1 MVKTRSKPS
10 KELDTNSTQIKQV
23 SAKTPPKPAA
33 PAVSANTQ
41 KELKLSSQKIALIIS
56 VLVALII
63 ATYLG
68 VSPYL
73 EFKQRVLALALTFS
87 SCFLLV
93 YFSYEA
99 LIFRE
104 INNIY
109 AGLEKFK
116 RKEFKRMS
124 SKFLFRPDP
133 LQRIKD
139 EIYLLAERNQKEIE
153 ELKRLQAMR
162 REFLADVSH
171 ELKTPIFAAQG
182 FIHTLLDGA
191 MDDERVRDKF
201 LKKAARSLD
210 GLDTLVQDLITISQL
225 EKGVI
230 QMKKTPFDLNEI
242 GQEVFEQLEGK
253 AGSRNITVHLTN
265 SPEETFEVF
274 ADRGRIKQVLINLI
288 DNAIKYGL
296 ENGNI
301 WLSFQDGKKKTMVTV
316 RDDGPGIPKEHLNRI
331 FERFYRIDKSR
342 TRDVSGGG
350 SGLGLAISKHIVE
363 AHKSTI
369 VVTSEVG
376 QGTTLRFKL
385 TKMKY

>member
-1 MVKTRSKPS
+1 MA
-10 KELDTNSTQIKQV
+10 TNSTQ
-23 SAKTPPKPAA
+23 TKPAPKKGIRVGSRAIAVAVAFLVAFIITAYLILA
-33 PAVSANTQ
+33 PQ
-41 KELKLSSQKIALIIS
+41 LSFKQM
-56 VLVALII
+56 VLV
-63 ATYLG
+63 LG
-68 VSPYL
+68 
-73 EFKQRVLALALTFS
+73 FTFS
-87 SCFLLV
+87 ACFLLV

-99 LIFRE
+99 LVFRE

-116 RKEFKRMS
+116 RKEFKQMS

-133 LQRIKD
+133 LKRIKD
-139 EIYLLAERNQKEIE
+139 EIYLIAERNQKEID
-153 ELKRLQAMR
+153 ELKRLQVMR

-201 LKKAARSLD
+201 LMKAAKSLD

-230 QMKKTPFDLNEI
+230 QMKKAPFDLNEL

-253 AGSRNITVHLTN
+253 AASKHITLHLLT
-265 SPEETFEVF
+265 PPHEVF
-274 ADRGRIKQVLINLI
+274 DVLADRGRIKQVLINLI

-301 WLSFQDGKKKTMVTV
+301 WLSFQDGKKKTLITV

-342 TRDVSGGG
+342 TRDTSGGG

-363 AHKSTI
+363 AHQSVI
-369 VVTSEVG
+369 AVSSEVG

-385 TKMKY
+385 PTLKE

>member
-1 MVKTRSKPS
+1 M
-10 KELDTNSTQIKQV
+10 
-23 SAKTPPKPAA
+23 AA
-33 PAVSANTQ
+33 TQ
-41 KELKLSSQKIALIIS
+41 KDHKLSSQKIALIIS
-56 VLVALII
+56 LLVALII
-63 ATYLG
+63 TCYLA

-73 EFKQRVLALALTFS
+73 GFKQRVLALALTFS

-109 AGLEKFK
+109 GSLEKFK

-230 QMKKTPFDLNEI
+230 QMKKAPFDLNEL
-242 GQEVFEQLEGK
+242 GLEVLEQLESK
-253 AGSRNITVHLTN
+253 ARTRNMTIHLLN
-265 SPEETFEVF
+265 APEESFEVLG
-274 ADRGRIKQVLINLI
+274 DRGRIKQVLINLI
-288 DNAIKYGL
+288 DNAIKYGS
-296 ENGNI
+296 EDGNI
-301 WLSFQDGKKKTMVTV
+301 WLSFQDGKKKTLVTV

-331 FERFYRIDKSR
+331 FERFYRIDRSR
-342 TRDVSGGG
+342 TRDGSGGG

-369 VVTSEVG
+369 VVASEVG
-376 QGTTLRFKL
+376 KGTTLHFKL
-385 TKMKY
+385 TKVKV

>member
-1 MVKTRSKPS
+1 MA
-10 KELDTNSTQIKQV
+10 TNSTPTKPV
-23 SAKTPPKPAA
+23 PPTPATPPRGI
-33 PAVSANTQ
+33 
-41 KELKLSSQKIALIIS
+41 KLSSQRIAILIS

-63 ATYLG
+63 AIYLG
-68 VSPYL
+68 ISPYL
-73 EFKQRVLALALTFS
+73 EFRQRVLALALTFS

-116 RKEFKRMS
+116 RKEFKQMS
-124 SKFLFRPDP
+124 TKFLFRPDP

-201 LKKAARSLD
+201 LMKAAKSLD

-225 EKGVI
+225 EKGVM
-230 QMKKTPFDLNEI
+230 QMKKSKFDLNEL
-242 GQEVFEQLEGK
+242 GREVLEQLEGK
-253 AGSRNITVHLTN
+253 AQARNITIHLLN
-265 SPEETFEVF
+265 APEEVF
-274 ADRGRIKQVLINLI
+274 RVIGDRGRIKQVLVNLI
-288 DNAIKYGL
+288 DNAIKYGS

-301 WLSFQDGKKKTMVTV
+301 WLSFQDGKKKTLVTV
-316 RDDGPGIPKEHLNRI
+316 QDDGPGIPKEHHNRI

-369 VVTSEVG
+369 AVFSEVG

-385 TKMKY
+385 TRVKD

>member
-1 MVKTRSKPS
+1 M
-10 KELDTNSTQIKQV
+10 
-23 SAKTPPKPAA
+23 
-33 PAVSANTQ
+33 
-41 KELKLSSQKIALIIS
+41 IAIFIS
-56 VLVALII
+56 VMVALII
-63 ATYLG
+63 TVFLA

-73 EFKQRVLALALTFS
+73 EFKQRVMALALTFS
-87 SCFLLV
+87 ACFLLV

-99 LIFRE
+99 LIFKE
-104 INNIY
+104 INIIY

-201 LKKAARSLD
+201 LQKAARSLD

-225 EKGVI
+225 EKGVL
-230 QMKKTPFDLNEI
+230 QMKKTHFDLNEL
-242 GQEVFEQLEGK
+242 GHEVWEQLEGK
-253 AGSRNITVHLTN
+253 AQSRNITIHLLN
-265 SPEETFEVF
+265 APEEGFEVIG
-274 ADRGRIKQVLINLI
+274 DRGRIKQVLINLI
-288 DNAIKYGL
+288 DNAIKYGK

-301 WLSFQDGKKKTMVTV
+301 WLSFLDGKKKTTITV
-316 RDDGPGIPKEHLNRI
+316 QDDGPGIPKEHLNRI

-342 TRDVSGGG
+342 TRDVTGGG

-363 AHKSTI
+363 AHRSQI
-369 VVTSEVG
+369 AVYSEVG
-376 QGTTLRFKL
+376 QGTTLKFKL
-385 TKMKY
+385 TKTKV

>member
-1 MVKTRSKPS
+1 MRV
-10 KELDTNSTQIKQV
+10 
-23 SAKTPPKPAA
+23 
-33 PAVSANTQ
+33 
-41 KELKLSSQKIALIIS
+41 SSQAIAIVIS
-56 VLVALII
+56 VLVAGII
-63 ATYLG
+63 GAYLFF
-68 VSPYL
+68 SPQL
-73 EFKQRVLALALTFS
+73 SFRNQVLALALTFS

-104 INNIY
+104 INSIY
-109 AGLEKFK
+109 GGLEKFK
-116 RKEFKRMS
+116 RQEFKRMS
-124 SKFLFRPDP
+124 NKFLFRPDP
-133 LQRIKD
+133 LKRIKD

-201 LKKAARSLD
+201 LQKAAKSLD
-210 GLDTLVQDLITISQL
+210 GLDVLVQDLITISQL

-230 QMKKTPFDLNEI
+230 KMKKSRFDLNEL

-253 AGSRNITVHLTN
+253 AAARHMTLHLTN
-265 SPEETFEVF
+265 ETTEQFLVT
-274 ADRGRIKQVLINLI
+274 ADRGRIKQVLINFI

-296 ENGNI
+296 DHGNI
-301 WLSFQDGKKKTMVTV
+301 WLSFQENKRKTWVTV
-316 RDDGPGIPKEHLNRI
+316 RDDGPGIQKEHQTRI

-342 TRDVSGGG
+342 TKDASGGG

-363 AHKSTI
+363 AHNSGI
-369 VVTSEVG
+369 GINSEIGV
-376 QGTTLRFKL
+376 GTTLKFKL
-385 TKMKY
+385 PKVKDAE

>member
-1 MVKTRSKPS
+1 MA
-10 KELDTNSTQIKQV
+10 TNSTPTKPV
-23 SAKTPPKPAA
+23 PAA
-33 PAVSANTQ
+33 AASPRSG
-41 KELKLSSQKIALIIS
+41 LKLSSQTIAIIIS
-56 VLVALII
+56 VTVALII
-63 ATYLG
+63 TVYLFI
-68 VSPYL
+68 SPHL

-87 SCFLLV
+87 ACFLLV

-99 LIFRE
+99 LIFKE

-109 AGLEKFK
+109 GSLEKFK

-182 FIHTLLDGA
+182 FLHTLIDGA
-191 MDDERVRDKF
+191 IDDERVRDKF
-201 LKKAARSLD
+201 LQKAARSLD

-230 QMKKTPFDLNEI
+230 QMKKTQFDLNDLGREA
-242 GQEVFEQLEGK
+242 VEQLEAK
-253 AGSRNITVHLTN
+253 ARTRNTTIHLVN
-265 SPEETFEVF
+265 APEETFEVIG
-274 ADRGRIKQVLINLI
+274 DRGRIKQVLLNLI
-288 DNAIKYGL
+288 DNAIKYGA

-301 WLSFQDGKKKTMVTV
+301 WLSFHDGKKKTVVTV
-316 RDDGPGIPKEHLNRI
+316 RDDGPGIHKEHLTRI

-342 TRDVSGGG
+342 TKDSSGGG

-363 AHKSTI
+363 AHKSVI
-369 VVTSEVG
+369 AVVSTVG
-376 QGTTLRFKL
+376 EGTTMRFKL
-385 TKMKY
+385 PRVKV

>member
-1 MVKTRSKPS
+1 M
-10 KELDTNSTQIKQV
+10 DTNSTQIKQV

>member
-1 MVKTRSKPS
+1 MAI
-10 KELDTNSTQIKQV
+10 NSTP
-23 SAKTPPKPAA
+23 TKPAA
-33 PAVSANTQ
+33 AGPPAPATPPRGTQ
-41 KELKLSSQKIALIIS
+41 LSSQRIAILIS

-63 ATYLG
+63 AIYLG

-73 EFKQRVLALALTFS
+73 EFRQRVLALALSFS

-109 AGLEKFK
+109 ASLEKFK
-116 RKEFKRMS
+116 RKEFKQMS
-124 SKFLFRPDP
+124 TKFLFRPDP

-191 MDDERVRDKF
+191 MDDELVRDKF
-201 LKKAARSLD
+201 LKKAAKSLD

-230 QMKKTPFDLNEI
+230 RMKKSTFDLNEL
-242 GQEVFEQLEGK
+242 GQEVFEQLENK
-253 AGSRNITVHLTN
+253 ANSRNIRLHLLN
-265 SPEETFEVF
+265 SPDESFEVIG
-274 ADRGRIKQVLINLI
+274 DRGRIKQVLINLI
-288 DNAIKYGL
+288 DNAIKYGS

-301 WLSFQDGKKKTMVTV
+301 WLSFEDGKKKTLVTV

-363 AHKSTI
+363 AHKSAI
-369 VVTSEVG
+369 VVSSEVG
-376 QGTTLRFKL
+376 EGTTLRFKL
-385 TKMKY
+385 TKQKA